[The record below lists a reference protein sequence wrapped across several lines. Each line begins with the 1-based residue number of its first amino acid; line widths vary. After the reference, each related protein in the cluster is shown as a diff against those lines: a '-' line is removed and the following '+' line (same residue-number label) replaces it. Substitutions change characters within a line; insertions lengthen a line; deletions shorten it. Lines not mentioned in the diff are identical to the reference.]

1 MTAKVYLIG
10 AGPGDP
16 DLITIK
22 GLECIKRADTII
34 YDYLASEALLAHARP
49 ETKLI
54 YVGKKGFSKHITQD
68 QINSIII
75 EEATGEAAACP
86 FDERMIVRLKG
97 GDPFVF
103 GRGGEEA
110 QALRK
115 HGIEV
120 EVVPGVTSGI
130 AAPASA
136 GIPVTHRG
144 VSTSVAFITGNED
157 PTKAESDID
166 WEGIAHGAQT
176 LCFYMG
182 IKNLPFIC
190 EKLITAGRSPR
201 TPVALIRWGTTP
213 KQEEL
218 FGNLEDIAQ
227 KAEEAGFQAPA
238 IIVVGDV
245 VGLRDTIGTRTPLP
259 LEGFTVAV
267 TRSRTQSSNMVA
279 RLKGLGADV
288 LECPTIQI
296 EPLASYAEA
305 DRAIE
310 GLAHGAFD
318 WLILTSTNGVDFFF
332 DRLHA
337 LGMDSRALAVVKL
350 AAIGSATA
358 NQIARHGIATDLV
371 PSQYRGEA
379 VVREMLE
386 AGAESGE
393 RVLLARAKE
402 ARNAIPDLL
411 TQAGLTVETVP
422 LYETVPST
430 APQTLQ
436 SLDRILAGEV
446 DAVTFTSSS
455 TVRNFCRLLENR
467 ADCLQLPDSKIAGI
481 LSGMNLYSIGPVT
494 SETLREN
501 GLQPQAEARVYTI
514 DGLIDAILQDRM
526 NR

>member
-1 MTAKVYLIG
+1 MAAKVYLIG

-22 GLECIKRADTII
+22 GLECIKRADVII
-34 YDYLASEALLAHARP
+34 YDYLASETLLAHARP

-68 QINSIII
+68 QINRILID
-75 EEATGEAAACP
+75 EALAESDSPESGE
-86 FDERMIVRLKG
+86 RVIVRLKG

-110 QALRK
+110 QALRQ
-115 HGIEV
+115 HGIDV

-166 WEGIAHGAQT
+166 WKGIAHGAQT

-182 IKNLPFIC
+182 IKNLPSIC
-190 EKLITAGRSPR
+190 EKLIAAGRSPQ

-218 FGNLEDIAQ
+218 FGNLQNIAQ
-227 KAEEAGFQAPA
+227 KAYEAKFQAPA

-245 VGLRDTIGTRTPLP
+245 VGLRDTIAPSTPLP
-259 LEGFTVAV
+259 LKGMSVAV
-267 TRSRTQSSNMVA
+267 TRSRTQASGMVA
-279 RLKGLGADV
+279 RLKDLGADV

-296 EPLASYAEA
+296 EPLDSYADA
-305 DRAIE
+305 DRA
-310 GLAHGAFD
+310 LANLAQGAFS

-332 DRLHA
+332 QRLGA
-337 LGMDSRALAVVKL
+337 LGMNARALAGVKV

-358 NQIARHGIATDLV
+358 DRIAEHGIATDLV
-371 PSQYRGEA
+371 PSEYRGEA

-386 AGAESGE
+386 AGAAPGA

-411 TQAGLTVETVP
+411 TQAGLAVETVP
-422 LYETVPST
+422 LYETIPST
-430 APQTLQ
+430 AAQTLQ
-436 SLDRILAGEV
+436 ALGRILAGEV
-446 DAVTFTSSS
+446 NAITFTSSS
-455 TVRNFCRLLENR
+455 TVRNFCRLFENQ
-467 ADCLQLPDSKIAGI
+467 ADALQIPDDAAKGMLSK
-481 LSGMNLYSIGPVT
+481 MDLYSIGPVT
-494 SETLREN
+494 SATLREN
-501 GLQPQAEARVYTI
+501 GFAPKAEAQVYTI
-514 DGLIDAILQDRM
+514 DGLIDAILQDRL

>member
-1 MTAKVYLIG
+1 MVTKVYLIG

-34 YDYLASEALLAHARP
+34 YDYLASKTLLAHARP

-68 QINSIII
+68 QINRILID
-75 EEATGEAAACP
+75 EAL
-86 FDERMIVRLKG
+86 DESASPESDGRVIVRLKG

-110 QALRK
+110 QALLR
-115 HGIEV
+115 HGIDV

-157 PTKAESDID
+157 PTKPESDID
-166 WEGIAHGAQT
+166 WQGIAHGAQT

-190 EKLITAGRSPR
+190 QNLIAAGRSPQ

-218 FGNLEDIAQ
+218 FGKLEDIAQ
-227 KAEEAGFQAPA
+227 KAARAKFQAPA

-245 VGLRDTIGTRTPLP
+245 VGLRDSIGTGAPLP
-259 LEGFTVAV
+259 LKGLTIAV
-267 TRSRTQSSNMVA
+267 TRSRTQASDMVS
-279 RLKGLGADV
+279 RLKDLGADV

-296 EPLASYAEA
+296 EPLDSYAGA
-305 DRAIE
+305 DGAIAD
-310 GLAHGAFD
+310 LAKGAFN

-332 DRLHA
+332 ERLNA
-337 LGMDSRALAVVKL
+337 LGLDARSLAGVKVT
-350 AAIGSATA
+350 AIGSATA
-358 NQIARHGIATDLV
+358 GRIAEHGIATDLV
-371 PSQYRGEA
+371 PSEYRGEA
-379 VVREMLE
+379 VVREILE
-386 AGAESGE
+386 ADAAPGD

-411 TQAGLTVETVP
+411 TQAGLEVRTAP

-430 APQTLQ
+430 AAQTIQ
-436 SLDRILAGEV
+436 SLDRILAEEV

-455 TVRNFCRLLENR
+455 TVRNFFRLLEDR
-467 ADCLQLPDSKIAGI
+467 ADSQQVSDGRTKEI
-481 LSGMNLYSIGPVT
+481 LSNMDLYSIGPVT
-494 SETLREN
+494 SATLLEN
-501 GLQPQAEARVYTI
+501 GLQPKTEAQVYTI